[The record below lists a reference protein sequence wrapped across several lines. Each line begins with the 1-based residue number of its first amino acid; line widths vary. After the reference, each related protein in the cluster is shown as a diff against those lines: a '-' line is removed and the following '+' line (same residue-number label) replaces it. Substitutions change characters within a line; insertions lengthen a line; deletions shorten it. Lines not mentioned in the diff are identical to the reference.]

1 MRTRLTRQLLQ
12 MPGTW
17 SNLSPVADYP
27 GFFAESDST
36 MLHTK
41 GIVVNLPIHPKS
53 FVTLTR
59 VLPSIPGV
67 PTGMTTVPPVFMV
80 NHFLNEK

>member
-1 MRTRLTRQLLQ
+1 

-17 SNLSPVADYP
+17 ANLSPVDDHP

-53 FVTLTR
+53 FVILTR
-59 VLPSIPGV
+59 VLPPIPGV

-80 NHFLNEK
+80 RSFVND